1 MKKTL
6 KNLTKFLMLLVLV
19 SSCQEDDKTF
29 GAIVAPTN
37 LNITYEIV
45 GKDAA
50 NPDGDGSGKV
60 ILKATADNATSYKF
74 LFSDETSE
82 NSPSGEY
89 TKQFTKNGVNTYTV
103 TAVAYGTGG
112 TATNTSIEVTVY
124 SDFSDPEAIQFLTAG
139 STKTWYWAASKQ
151 GHLGVGPNDNSED
164 NSIPKFY
171 GAAPFEKESGSSSC
185 LYLEKLI
192 FSLDGET
199 IKFKLDTDGSA
210 FFNKSYNSVG
220 GSGDTSQDL
229 CLTYDTSGLK
239 TVTLGPSNS
248 AVPVGKT
255 RGTSMTFA
263 DNGFM
268 GYYVGATTYE
278 ILKITATEMQVR
290 TVMGN
295 DASLAWYHTFTT
307 KTIEEQKQASN
318 PEPSNLVFSDEFD
331 VDGAPNASK
340 WTMELG
346 TGQNG
351 WGNNEAQS
359 YKAENAVVS
368 GGMLKITAKAE
379 AFDGKQYTSARMKTE
394 GKFDFKYG
402 KIEIRAKLPKG
413 SGTWP
418 ALWMLGAN
426 YASQQWPACGEI
438 DMMEHIGNKQGEV
451 HATLHYPGHSGS
463 GGVGGFTNIPD
474 VSETFH
480 VYKTIWDAEKI
491 RFFIDGT
498 LYYTFTNDASTPFN
512 ANFFLILN
520 VAMGGNYGGAI
531 APGFVSSAM
540 EVDYVKVFQ

>member
-1 MKKTL
+1 
-6 KNLTKFLMLLVLV
+6 MLLVLV

-37 LNITYEIV
+37 LTISYEIA

-82 NSPSGEY
+82 NSPTGEY

-124 SDFSDPEAIQFLTAG
+124 SDFSDPEALQFLTAG
-139 STKTWYWAASKQ
+139 SSKTWYWAASKQ

-164 NSIPKFY
+164 NAIPKFY

-199 IKFKLDTDGSA
+199 IKFKLDTNGSV
-210 FFNKSYNSVG
+210 FFNSAYNSVG
-220 GSGDTSQDL
+220 GSSATDDQ
-229 CLTYDTSGLK
+229 CLTYDTSTLK
-239 TVTLGPSNS
+239 TVSLGPSNS
-248 AVPVGKT
+248 VVPVGKT
-255 RGTSMTFA
+255 RGTTMTFA

-268 GYYVGATTYE
+268 GYYVGATSYE
-278 ILKITATEMQVR
+278 ILKITETEMQVR
-290 TVMGN
+290 AVMGN
-295 DASLAWYHTFTT
+295 NPSLAWYHTFTT

-331 VDGAPNASK
+331 VDGAPDASK

-346 TGQNG
+346 TGQSG

-426 YASQQWPACGEI
+426 YATQQWPACGEL

-451 HATLHYPGHSGS
+451 HATLHYPGHSGA

-480 VYKTIWDAEKI
+480 IYKTIWDAEKI
-491 RFFIDGT
+491 RFFIDDT
-498 LYYTFTNDASTPFN
+498 LYYTFANDASKPFN

>member
-29 GAIVAPTN
+29 GAIVTPSN
-37 LNITYEIV
+37 LTISYEIV

-50 NPDGDGSGKV
+50 NPDGNGSGKV
-60 ILKATADNATSYKF
+60 KLKATADNATSYKF

-82 NSPSGEY
+82 NSPTGEY

-124 SDFSDPEAIQFLTAG
+124 SDFSDPEAVQFLTAG

-164 NSIPKFY
+164 NAIPKYY
-171 GAAPFEKESGSSSC
+171 GAAPFEKEAGSSSC

-199 IKFKLDTDGSA
+199 IKFKLDTNGSV
-210 FFNKSYNSVG
+210 FFNSAYNSVG
-220 GSGDTSQDL
+220 GSSATDDQ
-229 CLTYDTSGLK
+229 CLAYDTSALK
-239 TVTLGPSNS
+239 TVSLGPSNS
-248 AVPVGKT
+248 VVPTGKT
-255 RGTSMTFA
+255 RGTSMTFT

-278 ILKITATEMQVR
+278 ILKITETEMQVR

-295 DASLAWYHTFTT
+295 NPALAWYHTFTT

-331 VDGAPNASK
+331 GSGAPDPSK

-368 GGMLKITAKAE
+368 DGTLKITAKAE

-418 ALWMLGAN
+418 ALWMLGSN
-426 YASQQWPACGEI
+426 YVSQEWPACGEI

-451 HATLHYPGHSGS
+451 HATLHYPGHSGA

-491 RFFIDGT
+491 RFFIDNT
-498 LYYTFTNDASTPFN
+498 LYYTFNNDASTPFN